1 MSIWVVRGGKFG
13 EYENRFLNE
22 SKVYLTRDGF
32 KTDLNKIAEQSALR
46 STLDEFYPTLPSSK
60 ISSWSDQ
67 IWSFAHDI
75 QQKDWIIVPSK
86 LSPVIHVGE
95 ITGGYNYE
103 KNNSDPYYHS
113 REIKWIEKDIPRG
126 YFPTDILYQLGGFK
140 DIFNADGVEKVFHTM
155 ADNDWAATKD
165 DDTSYEQMNELI
177 ALLQEISRDQIAQLI
192 RNKFKGHRLAK
203 LVKALMEAK
212 GYSTHMGSND
222 EAGSDLDIL
231 AAKGGMGFDDDS
243 RICIQ
248 VRADDLPVATL
259 DKFLGTMNDVGAN
272 YGLLVSWGGFKSN
285 VEQERSNG
293 FFRVRLWSQNDLI
306 DQVLAHY
313 EELGNYIKG
322 EIPLKSFW
330 TIASEMD

>member
-13 EYENRFLNE
+13 EYENRFINE
-22 SKVYLTRDGF
+22 NKVYLTRDGF
-32 KTDLNKIAEQSALR
+32 KTDLNKIPEQKELR
-46 STLDEFYPTLPSSK
+46 EKLDEFYPTLPSSK
-60 ISSWSDQ
+60 LASWSDQ
-67 IWSFAHDI
+67 IWGFAHDI
-75 QQKDWIIVPSK
+75 QQKDWIVIPSK

-95 ITGGYNYE
+95 ITGGYIYE

-126 YFPTDILYQLGGFK
+126 HFPTDILYQLGGFK
-140 DIFNADGVEKVFHTM
+140 DVFNADGVEKVFHTM

-192 RNKFKGHRLAK
+192 RTKFKGHRLAK

-212 GYSTHMGSND
+212 RYTTHMGSTD
-222 EAGSDLDIL
+222 ETGSDLDIL

-248 VRADDLPVATL
+248 VKADDIPVATL

-285 VEQERSNG
+285 VEQERSNE
-293 FFRVRLWSQNDLI
+293 FFRVRLWNQNDLI
-306 DQVLAHY
+306 DQVLVHY
-313 EELGNYIKG
+313 EELDNYIKG

-330 TIASEMD
+330 TIASDLD

>member
-13 EYENRFLNE
+13 EYENRFINE

-32 KTDLNKIAEQSALR
+32 KTDLNKIPEQNELR
-46 STLDEFYPTLPSSK
+46 TVLDDFYPTLPSSK
-60 ISSWSDQ
+60 LASWSDQ
-67 IWSFAHDI
+67 IWSFAHDL

-95 ITGGYNYE
+95 ITGGYNYD
-103 KNNSDPYYHS
+103 KNGSDPYYHS

-140 DIFNADGVEKVFHTM
+140 DVFNADGVEKVFQTM
-155 ADNDWAATKD
+155 ADNDWAPTKD
-165 DDTSYEQMNELI
+165 DDTSYEQTNELI

-203 LVKALMEAK
+203 LVKALMETK
-212 GYSTHMGSND
+212 GYTTHMGSTD
-222 EAGSDLDIL
+222 ESGSDLDIL

-248 VRADDLPVATL
+248 VKADDLPVATL

-285 VEQERSNG
+285 VEQERSNE
-293 FFRVRLWSQNDLI
+293 FFRVRLWNQNDLI

-313 EELGNYIKG
+313 EELDNYIKG
-322 EIPLKSFW
+322 EIPIKSFW
-330 TIASEMD
+330 TIASDLD

>member
-13 EYENRFLNE
+13 EYENRFINE

-32 KTDLNKIAEQSALR
+32 KTDLNKIPEQNELR
-46 STLDEFYPTLPSSK
+46 TVLDDFYPTLPSSK
-60 ISSWSDQ
+60 LASWSDQ

-95 ITGGYNYE
+95 ITGGYSYD
-103 KNNSDPYYHS
+103 KNGSDPYYHS

-140 DIFNADGVEKVFHTM
+140 DVFNADGVEKVFQTM
-155 ADNDWAATKD
+155 ADNNWAPTKD
-165 DDTSYEQMNELI
+165 DDTSYEQTNELI

-203 LVKALMEAK
+203 LVKALMETK
-212 GYSTHMGSND
+212 GYTTHMGSTD
-222 EAGSDLDIL
+222 ETGSDLDIL

-248 VRADDLPVATL
+248 VKADDLPVATL

-285 VEQERSNG
+285 VEQERSNE
-293 FFRVRLWSQNDLI
+293 FFKVRLWNQNDLI
-306 DQVLAHY
+306 DQVLSHY
-313 EELGNYIKG
+313 EELDNYIKG

-330 TIASEMD
+330 TIASDLD

>member
-22 SKVYLTRDGF
+22 SKIYLTRDGF
-32 KTDLNKIAEQSALR
+32 KTDLNKIPEQTELR
-46 STLDEFYPTLPSSK
+46 TVLDDFYPTLPSSK
-60 ISSWSDQ
+60 LASWSDQ

-75 QQKDWIIVPSK
+75 QQKDWVIIPSK
-86 LSPVIHVGE
+86 LSPVLHVGE
-95 ITGGYNYE
+95 ITGSYNYE
-103 KNNSDPYYHS
+103 KNGSDPYYHS
-113 REIKWIEKDIPRG
+113 REIKWVEKDIPRG
-126 YFPTDILYQLGGFK
+126 HFPTDILYQLGGFK
-140 DIFNADGVEKVFHTM
+140 DVFNADGVEKVFHTM

-212 GYSTHMGSND
+212 GYTTHMGSTD
-222 EAGSDLDIL
+222 EAGGDLDIL

-248 VRADDLPVATL
+248 VKADDIPVATL

-285 VEQERSNG
+285 VEQERSNE
-293 FFRVRLWSQNDLI
+293 FFKVRLWNQNDLI
-306 DQVLAHY
+306 DQVLSHY
-313 EELGNYIKG
+313 EELDNYIKG

-330 TIASEMD
+330 TIASDLD

>member
-13 EYENRFLNE
+13 EYENRFINE

-32 KTDLNKIAEQSALR
+32 KTDLNKIPEQNELR
-46 STLDEFYPTLPSSK
+46 TVLDDFYPTLPSSK
-60 ISSWSDQ
+60 LASWSDQ
-67 IWSFAHDI
+67 IWSFAHDL

-95 ITGGYNYE
+95 ITGGYSYD
-103 KNNSDPYYHS
+103 KNGSDPYYHS

-140 DIFNADGVEKVFHTM
+140 DVFNADGVEKVFQTM
-155 ADNDWAATKD
+155 ADNDWAPTKD
-165 DDTSYEQMNELI
+165 DDTSYEQTNELI

-203 LVKALMEAK
+203 LVKALMETK
-212 GYSTHMGSND
+212 GYTTHMGSTD
-222 EAGSDLDIL
+222 ESGSDLDIL

-248 VRADDLPVATL
+248 VKADDLPVATL

-285 VEQERSNG
+285 VEQERSNE
-293 FFRVRLWSQNDLI
+293 FFKVRLWNQNDLI
-306 DQVLAHY
+306 DQVLSHY
-313 EELGNYIKG
+313 EELDNYIKG

-330 TIASEMD
+330 TIASDLD

>member
-13 EYENRFLNE
+13 EYENRFINE

-32 KTDLNKIAEQSALR
+32 KTDLNKIPEQNELR
-46 STLDEFYPTLPSSK
+46 TVLDDFYPTLPSSK
-60 ISSWSDQ
+60 LASWSDQ
-67 IWSFAHDI
+67 IWSFAHDL

-95 ITGGYNYE
+95 ITGGYSYD
-103 KNNSDPYYHS
+103 KNGSDPYYHS

-140 DIFNADGVEKVFHTM
+140 DVFNADGVEKVFQTM
-155 ADNDWAATKD
+155 ADNDWAPTKD
-165 DDTSYEQMNELI
+165 DDTSYEQTNELI

-203 LVKALMEAK
+203 LVKALMETK
-212 GYSTHMGSND
+212 GYTTHMGSTD
-222 EAGSDLDIL
+222 ESGSDLDIL
-231 AAKGGMGFDDDS
+231 AAKGGMGFDDAS

-248 VRADDLPVATL
+248 VKADDLPVATL

-285 VEQERSNG
+285 VEQERSNE
-293 FFRVRLWSQNDLI
+293 FFKV
-306 DQVLAHY
+306 
-313 EELGNYIKG
+313 
-322 EIPLKSFW
+322 
-330 TIASEMD
+330 

>member
-1 MSIWVVRGGKFG
+1 MSIWVIRGGKFG
-13 EYENRFLNE
+13 EYENRFINE

-32 KTDLNKIAEQSALR
+32 KTDLNKIAEQPDLR
-46 STLDEFYPTLPSSK
+46 TVLDDFYPTLPSSK
-60 ISSWSDQ
+60 LASWSDQ

-86 LSPVIHVGE
+86 LSPVLHVAE
-95 ITGGYNYE
+95 ITGEYNYE

-113 REIKWIEKDIPRG
+113 RDIKWIEKDIPRG

-140 DIFNADGVEKVFHTM
+140 DVFNADAVEKVFHTM
-155 ADNDWAATKD
+155 ADNEWAQTKD
-165 DDTSYEQMNELI
+165 DETSYEQMNELI

-192 RNKFKGHRLAK
+192 RTKFKGHRLAK

-212 GYSTHMGSND
+212 GYTTHMGSSD
-222 EAGSDLDIL
+222 EAGSELDIL
-231 AAKGGMGFDDDS
+231 AARGGMGFDDDA

-248 VRADDLPVATL
+248 VKADDIPVATL

-285 VEQERSNG
+285 VEQERSNE
-293 FFRVRLWSQNDLI
+293 FFKVRLWNQNDLI
-306 DQVLAHY
+306 DQVLTHY
-313 EELGNYIKG
+313 EELDNYIKG

-330 TIASEMD
+330 TIASDLD

>member
-1 MSIWVVRGGKFG
+1 MSIWVIRGGKFG
-13 EYENRFLNE
+13 EYENRFINE

-32 KTDLNKIAEQSALR
+32 KTDLNKIAEQPDLR
-46 STLDEFYPTLPSSK
+46 TVLDDFYPTLPSSK
-60 ISSWSDQ
+60 LASWSDQ

-86 LSPVIHVGE
+86 LSPVLHVAE
-95 ITGGYNYE
+95 ITGEYNYE

-113 REIKWIEKDIPRG
+113 RDIKWIEKDIPRG

-140 DIFNADGVEKVFHTM
+140 DVFNADGVEKVFHTM
-155 ADNDWAATKD
+155 ADNDWAQTKD
-165 DDTSYEQMNELI
+165 DETSYEQMNELI

-192 RNKFKGHRLAK
+192 RTKFKGHRLAK

-212 GYSTHMGSND
+212 GYTTHMGSSD

-231 AAKGGMGFDDDS
+231 AARGGMGFDDDA

-248 VRADDLPVATL
+248 VKADDIPVATL

-285 VEQERSNG
+285 VEQERSNE
-293 FFRVRLWSQNDLI
+293 FFKVRLWNQNDLI
-306 DQVLAHY
+306 DQVLTHY
-313 EELGNYIKG
+313 EELDNYIKG

-330 TIASEMD
+330 TIASDLD

>member
-32 KTDLNKIAEQSALR
+32 KTDLNKIDEQSTLR

-95 ITGGYNYE
+95 ITGGYTYE

-285 VEQERSNG
+285 VEQERSNE
-293 FFRVRLWSQNDLI
+293 FFRVRLWNQNDLI

-313 EELGNYIKG
+313 EELDNYIKG

>member
-1 MSIWVVRGGKFG
+1 MSIWVIRGGKFG
-13 EYENRFLNE
+13 EYENRFIQE

-32 KTDLNKIAEQSALR
+32 KTDLNKIPEQAELR
-46 STLDEFYPTLPSSK
+46 TVLDDFYPTLPSSK
-60 ISSWSDQ
+60 LASWSDQ

-75 QQKDWIIVPSK
+75 QQKDWIVVPSK
-86 LSPVIHVGE
+86 LSPVLHVGE
-95 ITGGYNYE
+95 VTGEYTYE

-113 REIKWIEKDIPRG
+113 RDIKWVEKDIPRG
-126 YFPTDILYQLGGFK
+126 YFPTDILYQLGGIK
-140 DIFNADGVEKVFHTM
+140 DVFNADTVEKVFHTM
-155 ADNDWAATKD
+155 ADNEWAQTKD

-192 RNKFKGHRLAK
+192 RTKFRGHRLAK

-212 GYSTHMGSND
+212 GYTAHMGSTD

-231 AAKGGMGFDDDS
+231 AARGGMGFDDDA

-248 VRADDLPVATL
+248 VKADDIPVATL

-285 VEQERSNG
+285 VEQERSNE
-293 FFRVRLWSQNDLI
+293 FFRVRLWNQNDLI

-313 EELGNYIKG
+313 EELDNYIKG
-322 EIPLKSFW
+322 EIPIKSFW
-330 TIASEMD
+330 TVASDLD

>member
-1 MSIWVVRGGKFG
+1 MSIWVIRGGKFG
-13 EYENRFLNE
+13 EYENRFIQE

-32 KTDLNKIAEQSALR
+32 KTDLNKIPEQAELR
-46 STLDEFYPTLPSSK
+46 TVLDDFYPTLPSSK
-60 ISSWSDQ
+60 LASWLDQ

-86 LSPVIHVGE
+86 LSPVLHVGE
-95 ITGGYNYE
+95 VTGEYTYE

-113 REIKWIEKDIPRG
+113 RDIKWVEKDIPRG

-140 DIFNADGVEKVFHTM
+140 DVFNADTVEKVFHTM
-155 ADNDWAATKD
+155 ADNEWAQTKD
-165 DDTSYEQMNELI
+165 DETSYEQMNELI

-192 RNKFKGHRLAK
+192 RTKFRGHRLAK

-212 GYSTHMGSND
+212 GYTAHMGSTD

-231 AAKGGMGFDDDS
+231 AARGGMGFDDDA

-248 VRADDLPVATL
+248 VKADDIPVATL

-285 VEQERSNG
+285 VEQERSNE
-293 FFRVRLWSQNDLI
+293 FFRVRLWNQNDLI

-313 EELGNYIKG
+313 EELDNYIKG
-322 EIPLKSFW
+322 EIPIKSFW
-330 TIASEMD
+330 TIASDLD

>member
-32 KTDLNKIAEQSALR
+32 KTDLNKIAEQSTLR

-60 ISSWSDQ
+60 MSSWSDQ

-285 VEQERSNG
+285 VEQERSNE
-293 FFRVRLWSQNDLI
+293 FFRVRLWNQNDLI

-313 EELGNYIKG
+313 EELDNYIKG

>member
-32 KTDLNKIAEQSALR
+32 KTDLNKIAEQSTLR

-60 ISSWSDQ
+60 MSSWSDQ

-95 ITGGYNYE
+95 IIGGYNYE

-285 VEQERSNG
+285 VEQERSNE
-293 FFRVRLWSQNDLI
+293 FFRVRLWNQNDLI

-313 EELGNYIKG
+313 EELDNYIKG

-330 TIASEMD
+330 TVASEMD

>member
-67 IWSFAHDI
+67 IWTFAHDI

-285 VEQERSNG
+285 VEQERSNE
-293 FFRVRLWSQNDLI
+293 FFRVRLWNQNDLI

-313 EELGNYIKG
+313 EELDNYIKG

>member
-1 MSIWVVRGGKFG
+1 MSIWVIRGGKFG
-13 EYENRFLNE
+13 EYENRFINE

-32 KTDLNKIAEQSALR
+32 KTDLNKIAEQPDLR
-46 STLDEFYPTLPSSK
+46 TVLDDFYPTLPSSK
-60 ISSWSDQ
+60 LASWSDQ

-86 LSPVIHVGE
+86 LSPVLHVGE

-140 DIFNADGVEKVFHTM
+140 DVFNADGVEKVFHTM
-155 ADNDWAATKD
+155 ADNDWAQTKD
-165 DDTSYEQMNELI
+165 DETSYEQMNELI

-192 RNKFKGHRLAK
+192 RTKFKGHRLAK

-212 GYSTHMGSND
+212 GYTTHMGSSD

-231 AAKGGMGFDDDS
+231 AARGGMGFDDDA

-248 VRADDLPVATL
+248 VKADDIPVSTL

-285 VEQERSNG
+285 VEQERSNE
-293 FFRVRLWSQNDLI
+293 FFKVRLWNQNDLI
-306 DQVLAHY
+306 DQVLTHY
-313 EELGNYIKG
+313 EELDNYIKG

-330 TIASEMD
+330 TIASDLD

>member
-22 SKVYLTRDGF
+22 SKIYLTRDGF
-32 KTDLNKIAEQSALR
+32 KTDLNKIPEQTELR
-46 STLDEFYPTLPSSK
+46 TVLDDFYPTLPSSK
-60 ISSWSDQ
+60 LASWSDQ

-75 QQKDWIIVPSK
+75 QQKDWVIIPSK
-86 LSPVIHVGE
+86 LSPVLHVGE
-95 ITGGYNYE
+95 ITGSYNYE
-103 KNNSDPYYHS
+103 KNGSDPYYHS
-113 REIKWIEKDIPRG
+113 REIKWVEKDIPRG
-126 YFPTDILYQLGGFK
+126 HFPTDILYQLGGFK
-140 DIFNADGVEKVFHTM
+140 DVFNADGVEKVFHTM

-212 GYSTHMGSND
+212 GYTTHMGSTD
-222 EAGSDLDIL
+222 EAGGDLDIL

-248 VRADDLPVATL
+248 VKADDIPVATL

-285 VEQERSNG
+285 VEQERSNE
-293 FFRVRLWSQNDLI
+293 FFKVRLWNQNDLI
-306 DQVLAHY
+306 DQVLNHY
-313 EELGNYIKG
+313 EELDNYIKG

-330 TIASEMD
+330 TIASDLD

>member
-1 MSIWVVRGGKFG
+1 MSIWVIRGGKFG
-13 EYENRFLNE
+13 EYENRFIHE

-32 KTDLNKIAEQSALR
+32 KTDLNKIAEQPDLR
-46 STLDEFYPTLPSSK
+46 TVLDDFYPTLPSSK
-60 ISSWSDQ
+60 LASWSDQ

-86 LSPVIHVGE
+86 LSPVLHVGE
-95 ITGGYNYE
+95 ITGEYNYE

-113 REIKWIEKDIPRG
+113 RDIKWIEKDIPRG

-140 DIFNADGVEKVFHTM
+140 DVFNADSVEKVFHTM
-155 ADNDWAATKD
+155 ADNEWAQTKD
-165 DDTSYEQMNELI
+165 DETSYEQMNELI

-192 RNKFKGHRLAK
+192 RTKFKGHRLAK

-212 GYSTHMGSND
+212 GYTTHMGSSD
-222 EAGSDLDIL
+222 EAGSELDIL
-231 AAKGGMGFDDDS
+231 AARGGMGFDDDA

-248 VRADDLPVATL
+248 VKADDIPVATL

-285 VEQERSNG
+285 VEQELS
-293 FFRVRLWSQNDLI
+293 LI
-306 DQVLAHY
+306 H
-313 EELGNYIKG
+313 I
-322 EIPLKSFW
+322 
-330 TIASEMD
+330 

>member
-285 VEQERSNG
+285 VEQERSNE
-293 FFRVRLWSQNDLI
+293 FFRVRLWNQNDLI

-313 EELGNYIKG
+313 EELDHYIKG

>member
-13 EYENRFLNE
+13 EYENRFINE
-22 SKVYLTRDGF
+22 SKIYLTRDGF
-32 KTDLNKIAEQSALR
+32 KTDLNKIPEQNELR
-46 STLDEFYPTLPSSK
+46 TVLDDFYPTLPSSK
-60 ISSWSDQ
+60 LASWSDQ
-67 IWSFAHDI
+67 IWSFAHDL

-95 ITGGYNYE
+95 ITGGYSYD
-103 KNNSDPYYHS
+103 KNGSDPYYHS

-140 DIFNADGVEKVFHTM
+140 DVFNADGVEKVFQTM
-155 ADNDWAATKD
+155 ADNDWAPTKD
-165 DDTSYEQMNELI
+165 DDTSYEQTNELI

-203 LVKALMEAK
+203 LVKALMETK
-212 GYSTHMGSND
+212 GYTTHMGSTD
-222 EAGSDLDIL
+222 ESGSDLDIL

-248 VRADDLPVATL
+248 VKADDLPVATL

-285 VEQERSNG
+285 VEQERSNE
-293 FFRVRLWSQNDLI
+293 FFKVRLWNQNDLI
-306 DQVLAHY
+306 DQVLSHY
-313 EELGNYIKG
+313 EELDNYIKG

-330 TIASEMD
+330 TIASDLD

>member
-1 MSIWVVRGGKFG
+1 MSIWVIRGGKFG
-13 EYENRFLNE
+13 EYENRFINE

-32 KTDLNKIAEQSALR
+32 KTDLNKIAEQPDLR
-46 STLDEFYPTLPSSK
+46 TVLDDFYPTLPSSK
-60 ISSWSDQ
+60 LASWSDQ

-86 LSPVIHVGE
+86 LSPVLHVAE
-95 ITGGYNYE
+95 ITGEYNYE

-113 REIKWIEKDIPRG
+113 RDIKWIEKDIPRG

-140 DIFNADGVEKVFHTM
+140 DVFNADSVEKVFHTM
-155 ADNDWAATKD
+155 ADNDWAQTKD
-165 DDTSYEQMNELI
+165 DETSYEQMNELI

-192 RNKFKGHRLAK
+192 RTKFKGHRLAK

-212 GYSTHMGSND
+212 GYTTHMGSSD

-231 AAKGGMGFDDDS
+231 AARGGMGFDDDA

-248 VRADDLPVATL
+248 VKADDIPVATL

-285 VEQERSNG
+285 VEQERSNE
-293 FFRVRLWSQNDLI
+293 FFKVRLWNQNDLI
-306 DQVLAHY
+306 DQVLTHY
-313 EELGNYIKG
+313 EELDNYIKG

-330 TIASEMD
+330 TIASDLD

>member
-95 ITGGYNYE
+95 ITGGYTYE

-285 VEQERSNG
+285 VEQERSNE
-293 FFRVRLWSQNDLI
+293 FFRVRLWNQNDLI

-313 EELGNYIKG
+313 EELDNYIKG

>member
-75 QQKDWIIVPSK
+75 QQKDWIIIPSK

-95 ITGGYNYE
+95 ITGGYTYE

-285 VEQERSNG
+285 VEQERSNE
-293 FFRVRLWSQNDLI
+293 FFRVRLWNQNDLI

-313 EELGNYIKG
+313 EELDNYIKG

>member
-1 MSIWVVRGGKFG
+1 MSIWVIRGGKFG
-13 EYENRFLNE
+13 EYENRFINE

-32 KTDLNKIAEQSALR
+32 KTDLNKIAEQPDLR
-46 STLDEFYPTLPSSK
+46 TVLDDFYPTLPSSK
-60 ISSWSDQ
+60 LASWSDQ

-86 LSPVIHVGE
+86 LSPVLHVAE
-95 ITGGYNYE
+95 ITGEYNYE

-113 REIKWIEKDIPRG
+113 RDIKWIEKDIPRG

-140 DIFNADGVEKVFHTM
+140 DVFNADSVEKVFHTM
-155 ADNDWAATKD
+155 ADNDWAQTKD
-165 DDTSYEQMNELI
+165 DETSYEQMNELI

-192 RNKFKGHRLAK
+192 RTKFKGHRLAK

-212 GYSTHMGSND
+212 GYTTHMGSSD

-231 AAKGGMGFDDDS
+231 AARGGMGFDDDA

-248 VRADDLPVATL
+248 VKADDIPVATL

-285 VEQERSNG
+285 VEQERSNE
-293 FFRVRLWSQNDLI
+293 FFKVRLWNQNDLI
-306 DQVLAHY
+306 AVSYTHLT
-313 EELGNYIKG
+313 L
-322 EIPLKSFW
+322 P
-330 TIASEMD
+330 TILLV

>member
-285 VEQERSNG
+285 VEQERSNE
-293 FFRVRLWSQNDLI
+293 FFRVRLWNQNDLI

-313 EELGNYIKG
+313 EELDNYIKG

>member
-95 ITGGYNYE
+95 IIGGYNYE

-155 ADNDWAATKD
+155 ADNDWAPTKD
-165 DDTSYEQMNELI
+165 DDSSYEQTNELI

-203 LVKALMEAK
+203 LVKSLMEAK

-285 VEQERSNG
+285 VEQERSNE
-293 FFRVRLWSQNDLI
+293 FFRVRLWNQNDLI

-313 EELGNYIKG
+313 EELDNYIKG

>member
-1 MSIWVVRGGKFG
+1 MSIWVIRGGKFG
-13 EYENRFLNE
+13 EYENRFINE

-32 KTDLNKIAEQSALR
+32 KTDLNKIAEQPDLR
-46 STLDEFYPTLPSSK
+46 TVLDDFYPTLPSSK
-60 ISSWSDQ
+60 LASWSDQ

-86 LSPVIHVGE
+86 LSPVLHVAE
-95 ITGGYNYE
+95 ITGEYNYE

-113 REIKWIEKDIPRG
+113 RDIKWIEKDIPRG

-140 DIFNADGVEKVFHTM
+140 DVFNADSVEKVFHTM
-155 ADNDWAATKD
+155 ADNDWAQTKD
-165 DDTSYEQMNELI
+165 DETSYEQMNELI

-192 RNKFKGHRLAK
+192 RTKFKGHRLAK

-212 GYSTHMGSND
+212 GYTAHMGSTD

-231 AAKGGMGFDDDS
+231 AARGGMGFDDDA

-248 VRADDLPVATL
+248 VKADDIPVATL

-285 VEQERSNG
+285 VEQERSNE
-293 FFRVRLWSQNDLI
+293 FFKVRLWNQNDLI
-306 DQVLAHY
+306 DQVLSHY
-313 EELGNYIKG
+313 EELDNYIKG

-330 TIASEMD
+330 TIASDLD

>member
-1 MSIWVVRGGKFG
+1 MSIWVIRGGKFG
-13 EYENRFLNE
+13 EYENRFIQE
-22 SKVYLTRDGF
+22 SKVYLTRAGF
-32 KTDLNKIAEQSALR
+32 NTDLNKIPEQAELR
-46 STLDEFYPTLPSSK
+46 TVLDDFYPTLPSSK
-60 ISSWSDQ
+60 LASWSDQ
-67 IWSFAHDI
+67 IWSFTHDI
-75 QQKDWIIVPSK
+75 QQKDWIVVPSK
-86 LSPVIHVGE
+86 LSPVLHVGE
-95 ITGGYNYE
+95 ITGEYTYE

-113 REIKWIEKDIPRG
+113 RDIKWVEKDIPRG

-140 DIFNADGVEKVFHTM
+140 DVFNADTVEKVFHTM
-155 ADNDWAATKD
+155 ADNEWAQTKD

-192 RNKFKGHRLAK
+192 RTKFRGHRLAK

-212 GYSTHMGSND
+212 GYTAHMGSTD

-231 AAKGGMGFDDDS
+231 AARGGMGFDDDA

-248 VRADDLPVATL
+248 VKADDIPVATL

-285 VEQERSNG
+285 VEQERSNE
-293 FFRVRLWSQNDLI
+293 FFRVRLWNQNDLI

-313 EELGNYIKG
+313 EELDNYIKG
-322 EIPLKSFW
+322 EIPIKSFW
-330 TIASEMD
+330 TIASDLD

>member
-32 KTDLNKIAEQSALR
+32 KTDLNKIPEQTELR
-46 STLDEFYPTLPSSK
+46 TVLDDFYPTLPSSK
-60 ISSWSDQ
+60 LASWSDQ

-75 QQKDWIIVPSK
+75 QQKDWVIIPSK
-86 LSPVIHVGE
+86 LSPVLHVGE
-95 ITGGYNYE
+95 ITGSYNYE
-103 KNNSDPYYHS
+103 KNGSDPYYHS
-113 REIKWIEKDIPRG
+113 REIKWVEKDIPRG
-126 YFPTDILYQLGGFK
+126 HFPTDILYQLGGFK
-140 DIFNADGVEKVFHTM
+140 DVFNADGVEKVFHTM

-212 GYSTHMGSND
+212 GYTTHMGSTD
-222 EAGSDLDIL
+222 EAGGDLDIL

-248 VRADDLPVATL
+248 VKADDIPVATL

-285 VEQERSNG
+285 VEQERSNE
-293 FFRVRLWSQNDLI
+293 FFKVRLWNQNDLI
-306 DQVLAHY
+306 DQVLSHY
-313 EELGNYIKG
+313 EELDNYIKG

-330 TIASEMD
+330 TIASDLD

>member
-1 MSIWVVRGGKFG
+1 M
-13 EYENRFLNE
+13 
-22 SKVYLTRDGF
+22 
-32 KTDLNKIAEQSALR
+32 
-46 STLDEFYPTLPSSK
+46 
-60 ISSWSDQ
+60 
-67 IWSFAHDI
+67 
-75 QQKDWIIVPSK
+75 
-86 LSPVIHVGE
+86 IHVGE

-103 KNNSDPYYHS
+103 KNGTDPYYHS

-140 DIFNADGVEKVFHTM
+140 DVFNADGVEKVFHTM
-155 ADNDWAATKD
+155 ADNDWAPTKD

-203 LVKALMEAK
+203 LVKALMETK
-212 GYSTHMGSND
+212 GYTTHMGSTD

-248 VRADDLPVATL
+248 VKADDLPVATL

-285 VEQERSNG
+285 VEQERSNE
-293 FFRVRLWSQNDLI
+293 FFKVRLWNQNDLI
-306 DQVLAHY
+306 DQVLSHY
-313 EELGNYIKG
+313 EELDNYIKG

-330 TIASEMD
+330 TIASDLD

>member
-13 EYENRFLNE
+13 EYENRFINE
-22 SKVYLTRDGF
+22 SKIYLTRDGF
-32 KTDLNKIAEQSALR
+32 KTDLNKIPEQNELR
-46 STLDEFYPTLPSSK
+46 TVLDDFYPTLPSSK
-60 ISSWSDQ
+60 LASWSDQ
-67 IWSFAHDI
+67 IWSFAHDL

-95 ITGGYNYE
+95 ITGGYSYD
-103 KNNSDPYYHS
+103 KNGSDPYYHS

-140 DIFNADGVEKVFHTM
+140 DVFNADGVEKVFQTM
-155 ADNDWAATKD
+155 ADNNWAPTKD
-165 DDTSYEQMNELI
+165 DDTSYEQTNELI

-203 LVKALMEAK
+203 LVKALMETK
-212 GYSTHMGSND
+212 GYTTHMGSTD
-222 EAGSDLDIL
+222 ESGSDLDIL

-248 VRADDLPVATL
+248 VKADDLPVATL

-285 VEQERSNG
+285 VEQERSNE
-293 FFRVRLWSQNDLI
+293 FFKVRLWNQNDLI
-306 DQVLAHY
+306 DQVLSHY
-313 EELGNYIKG
+313 EELDNYIKG

-330 TIASEMD
+330 TIASDLD